1 MTGKII
7 KGIAGFY
14 YVHDGKDR
22 VYECKAKGIFRNKK
36 IKPLVGDYVE
46 FSVLDE
52 AGGEGNI
59 DAILP
64 RSNALVRPAVA
75 NIDQAL
81 VVFALTHPS
90 PNLNLLDRF
99 LVMMEIQQVPVIIC
113 FNKMDLGDDGLM
125 ETYRSIYEAAGYEVK
140 FISAIDETGVEEVRK
155 ILRGKTSVLAGPS
168 GVGKSSLTN
177 CIQPRAAM
185 ETGDISRKIERGKH
199 TTRHSQLFYVEE
211 NTYMMDTPG
220 FSSMFTPDLE
230 EGDLKD
236 YFPEFARYEQDCRFL
251 GCVHVGEKV
260 CGVKEARKDGR
271 LSRSRYEN
279 YLLMYEELKKK
290 RRY

>member
-36 IKPLVGDYVE
+36 IKPLVGDNVE

-155 ILRGKTSVLAGPS
+155 ILGPGRPVGSGKILTDQLYPAPGSHGDRGYQPKNRAGKAYHPPFPAVLRG
-168 GVGKSSLTN
+168 
-177 CIQPRAAM
+177 
-185 ETGDISRKIERGKH
+185 GKH
-199 TTRHSQLFYVEE
+199 VHDGHAGIQFHVHT
-211 NTYMMDTPG
+211 G
-220 FSSMFTPDLE
+220 FGGRGP
-230 EGDLKD
+230 EGL
-236 YFPEFARYEQDCRFL
+236 
-251 GCVHVGEKV
+251 
-260 CGVKEARKDGR
+260 
-271 LSRSRYEN
+271 LS
-279 YLLMYEELKKK
+279 
-290 RRY
+290 

>member
-14 YVHDGKDR
+14 YVHNGKDR
-22 VYECKAKGIFRNKK
+22 VYECKAKGVFRNKK
-36 IKPLVGDYVE
+36 IKPLVGDNVE
-46 FSVLDE
+46 FDLLDE
-52 AGGEGNI
+52 TQGEGNI
-59 DAILP
+59 NAILP
-64 RSNALVRPAVA
+64 RTNALVRPAVA

-81 VVFALTHPS
+81 VVFALTHPA
-90 PNLNLLDRF
+90 PNLNLLDRY
-99 LVMMEIQQVPVIIC
+99 LVMMEMQQVPVIIC
-113 FNKMDLGDDGLM
+113 FNKSDLGDEPLM
-125 ETYRSIYEAAGYEVK
+125 DTYRWIYEAAGYEVR
-140 FISAIDETGVEEVRK
+140 FISTIDESGLEGVRK

-177 CIQPRAAM
+177 CIQPQAAM

-199 TTRHSQLFYVEE
+199 TTRHSELFYVEE

-230 EGDLKD
+230 AGELKE
-236 YFPEFARYEQDCRFL
+236 YFPEFARYEDGCRFL

-260 CGVKEARKDGR
+260 CGVKEALKEGA
-271 LSRSRYEN
+271 LSKSRYDN
-279 YLLMYEELKKK
+279 YLLMYEELKNK